1 MPRTCYCTALL
12 LSLACALAHA
22 DAPRVQTL
30 ALDSA
35 RSRVDFEVKVLWLV
49 GVHGR
54 FGRVEGTIAIDQFRN
69 SATVDATIDTNMVT
83 MHNRSQEE
91 WVKSEE
97 FFDAKHYPHIHFVS
111 EAIPL
116 RRLQSGGEIEGM
128 LTLRGVTK
136 KVRLELAEPTCPA
149 ASGDDCPVEAVGTIR
164 RGDFG
169 MHSRH
174 GTLSDKVELSFA
186 IYTNTDRAR

>member
-1 MPRTCYCTALL
+1 MPRTRYCIVLL
-12 LSLACALAHA
+12 LALACALAHA
-22 DAPRVQTL
+22 DAPQVQTL

-54 FGRVEGTIAIDQFRN
+54 FGRVAGTIAIDQFRN

-116 RRLQSGGEIEGM
+116 RRLQSGGEIEGL

-136 KVRLELAEPTCPA
+136 KVRFELAEPTCPA

-186 IYTNTDRAR
+186 IYTTTGSR